1 MNRPRFLL
9 GALALLACTAQAG
22 EPLRAFNADLQQ
34 TTVSGL
40 SAGAFF
46 ATQMQV
52 AHSQHIKGMGS
63 IAGGPYFCAEGSINK
78 AYNAKQGDAGYPS
91 YTGQCMGGNFG
102 GVDAA
107 QMSVNEARQEA
118 GAGRIDA
125 LAHLAS
131 AKIFIFGGTL
141 DPTVVPAVVAQ
152 NKPFYTRLG
161 VPEASIRVETSI
173 RDGHAMPLKDR
184 HPIANACG
192 ATNAS
197 YGHASVPP
205 WMSHC
210 DYDTAG
216 IMLEHFYG
224 TLNAR
229 VPLAQLRGRFIQF
242 DQTEFTRAAGARY
255 MNTEGFMY
263 VPPSCEA
270 GERCRVHVAFHGC
283 HQVWDKPAGDS
294 GANMGDRF
302 YRYAGYNEWAENN
315 RIIVLYPQAQKT
327 PGVDPRG
334 CFDWWGFEEAGNQN
348 GPCNNVAKTTYG
360 QCSAASYHTKEGA
373 QVRAVWGM
381 VQRVAGGLPP
391 GNSPPV
397 INSASA
403 SNDGS
408 CSTITANVSDPDND
422 VASVQ
427 VRVDGGAAANAT
439 SAGNGNWTYRACP
452 GTGTH
457 TASITAIDQ
466 RNNSS
471 GARSVSFTINVADP
485 GLKPGTGTWVA
496 EAQNFGLGN
505 AYVYWPRNPTPAVR
519 NGKRALMLSLHG
531 CLQSANDVVNGRY
544 NWEAVAE
551 QRGMVVVAPSTP
563 GSGRVVAFPSGCW
576 NWFGASHTRQAD
588 DAAKL
593 LQLVDALMRRADLSI
608 DPKQVYVSGLS
619 AGGGESHVLS
629 CLAPELFAGVGLV
642 ATPVLGSAATD
653 VGGTPRRT
661 ASQVAAT
668 CRALAGSQS
677 AQLDT
682 QIASMLYG
690 TGDGVVNTQHNIVN
704 AEGMRLV
711 YGTGSSRSSFTVS
724 GGGAGSLWV
733 DSQSRPR
740 VSLISVSGMDHSW
753 PAGPTGT
760 QNTNYVNNRYL
771 NYPEYL
777 TRYLFDHNLRLLP
790 DDRGENPVLRCNP
803 VAVSGNSATVDCAA
817 SDNGTIASY
826 RIVRSGPSSLTETVG
841 SGVTL
846 LRQYTNLPS
855 GRYTFDVSA
864 TDNSGNVSNIVT
876 LQADVGAV
884 PPPVQSV
891 TATVVEHYS
900 ARRITL
906 QQYLSMGSRLGYNT
920 RVTLYRCSS
929 GWSESSSCS

>member
-1 MNRPRFLL
+1 MNRPRFLAGL
-9 GALALLACTAQAG
+9 FALVACTAQAG
-22 EPLRAFNADLQQ
+22 ETLRSFNADLSQ

-46 ATQMQV
+46 ATQIQV

-125 LAHLAS
+125 LAHLAN

-141 DPTVVPAVVAQ
+141 DPTVVPNVVAQ

-161 VPEASIRVETSI
+161 VPEANIRVETTL

-184 HPIANACG
+184 QSIANACG
-192 ATNAS
+192 ATNAT
-197 YGHASVPP
+197 YGYASVSP
-205 WMSHC
+205 WMSNC

-216 IMLEHFYG
+216 VMLEHFYG

-229 VPLAQLRGRFIQF
+229 VPLGQLRGRFVQF
-242 DQTEFTRAAGARY
+242 DQSEFTRAAGARY

-263 VPPSCEA
+263 VPPACDA

-360 QCSAASYHTKEGA
+360 QCSAASYHTKSGA
-373 QVRAVWGM
+373 QVNAVWRM
-381 VQRVAGGLPP
+381 LERVTAGGAGG

-397 INSASA
+397 ITGLSATSEA
-403 SNDGS
+403 S
-408 CSTITANVSDPDND
+408 CSTLTASVSDPDND

-427 VRVDGGAAANAT
+427 VRVDGGSPANA
-439 SAGNGNWTYRACP
+439 SPAGNGSWTYRACP

-457 TASITAIDQ
+457 TASVTATDGRHNTSAAQ
-466 RNNSS
+466 T
-471 GARSVSFTINVADP
+471 VSFTISGTGGGGLTP
-485 GLKPGTGTWVA
+485 GSGTWVA
-496 EAQNFGLGN
+496 ETQTFGLGN
-505 AYVYWPRNPTPAVR
+505 AYVYVPKNPNPAVR

-531 CLQSANDVVNGRY
+531 CLQSAADVINTHF

-551 QRGMVVVAPSTP
+551 QRGMVVVVPTVPA
-563 GSGRVVAFPSGCW
+563 SGRVVTYPSNCW
-576 NWFGASHTRQAD
+576 NWFGTSHSRTAD

-593 LQLVDALMRRADLSI
+593 LQLVDALKRRADLSI
-608 DPKQVYVSGLS
+608 DPQQVYASGLS
-619 AGGGESHVLS
+619 AGSGEAHVLG
-629 CLAPELFAGVGLV
+629 CLAPEVFAGIGLV
-642 ATPVLGSAATD
+642 AGPALGSAAFD
-653 VGGTPRRT
+653 VGGTPRRS
-661 ASQVAAT
+661 AADVAAT

-682 QIASMLYG
+682 QIASFLYG
-690 TGDGVVNTQHNIVN
+690 TSDVVVNPQHNVVN
-704 AEGMRLV
+704 AEGMKLV
-711 YGTGSSRSSFTVS
+711 FATGSARSTFTVS
-724 GGGAGSLWV
+724 GGGSGSLWT
-733 DSQSRPR
+733 DAQGRPR

-753 PAGPTGT
+753 PAGPGGT

-771 NYPEYL
+771 HYPEYL
-777 TRYLFDHNLRLLP
+777 SQYLFDHNLRVGTSG
-790 DDRGENPVLRCNP
+790 DHPVLRCNP
-803 VAVSGNSATVDCAA
+803 VAVSGTSATLDCAA
-817 SDNGTIASY
+817 TDNGTIASY
-826 RIVRSGPSSLTETVG
+826 HIVRSGPAALTETVG
-841 SGVTL
+841 SGATL
-846 LRQYTNLPS
+846 RRQYANLPA
-855 GRYTFDVSA
+855 GRYTFEVTA
-864 TDNSGNVSNIVT
+864 TDNTGLVSNLVA
-876 LQADVGAV
+876 LQADVGSV
-884 PPPVQSV
+884 PPPVQSI
-891 TATVVEHYS
+891 TATVVEHYT
-900 ARRITL
+900 AKRITL

-920 RVTLYRCSS
+920 RVTLYRCTN
-929 GWSESSSCS
+929 GWSESAACT